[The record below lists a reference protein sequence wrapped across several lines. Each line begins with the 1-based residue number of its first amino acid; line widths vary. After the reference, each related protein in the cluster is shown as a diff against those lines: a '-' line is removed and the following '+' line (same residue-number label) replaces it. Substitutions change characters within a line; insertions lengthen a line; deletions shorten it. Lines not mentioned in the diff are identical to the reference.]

1 LPIAFIVIKGI
12 MALLIAFAFNGN
24 VFSTFSQIILLL
36 TQILS
41 ATALLVCLLDAS
53 NRGKGISFLA
63 MLLTGLLALSCLT
76 FSVNSLSAGLF
87 GQGKAK
93 YRAVTYTYLESTDSY
108 RASGLVDGKGDK
120 IIIPETFNGKKV
132 TEIETTILDGIKEVD
147 LNTTSACFINSST
160 NLDKDL
166 VIFVDKDKVDFF
178 KQSLVS
184 KNFFTNREKTTA
196 LMLANAITPKNLG
209 ESEVFITFN
218 YSLESFDFANGEML
232 PTWYGQKGDTF
243 NISTHAEDIEYAKN
257 YDLASED
264 YL

>member
-1 LPIAFIVIKGI
+1 MSLTNKEQASAVKQQLASKKWLIYTTLGLSTFASLSALLSLLIGGMFGAYAYLLIAFILADALLIVASVKTNFRFSYSKTLPIAFIVIKGI

-87 GQGKAK
+87 GQGKVG
-93 YRAVTYTYLESTDSY
+93 YRAVTYTYLEGTDSY

-120 IIIPETFNGKKV
+120 IIIPETFNG
-132 TEIETTILDGIKEVD
+132 
-147 LNTTSACFINSST
+147 
-160 NLDKDL
+160 
-166 VIFVDKDKVDFF
+166 
-178 KQSLVS
+178 
-184 KNFFTNREKTTA
+184 
-196 LMLANAITPKNLG
+196 
-209 ESEVFITFN
+209 
-218 YSLESFDFANGEML
+218 
-232 PTWYGQKGDTF
+232 
-243 NISTHAEDIEYAKN
+243 
-257 YDLASED
+257 
-264 YL
+264 